1 MFDNLRRQAAASP
14 QDDDEFDAEAP
25 SAASEASRPTPG
37 VRTSAG
43 RVLGMTPQQL
53 FLLSLMLFLNVTVL
67 SCFALV
73 AFERV
78 RLF

>member
-1 MFDNLRRQAAASP
+1 MFDNLRRQAVSQPEAE
-14 QDDDEFDAEAP
+14 DDDPDLPAARP
-25 SAASEASRPTPG
+25 SAAR
-37 VRTSAG
+37 VSAGG
-43 RVLGMTPQQL
+43 RVLGMTPQQV
-53 FLLSLMLFLNVTVL
+53 FILSLMLFLNVSVL